1 MTSDNCEGICP
12 LSKFINGLY
21 ENINLER
28 YYSDYSLH
36 DIEKSGNETL
46 KTFAF
51 ILFKNYDTLY
61 RYTNEKEQCCNY
73 LNYWMD
79 EQKENYISSASD
91 GDISQ
96 WKLIEDLWS
105 YLNRSTEY
113 SIHCERKKDEEKI
126 DDKKKRID
134 FMTYCENRNYLK
146 MMCEKTI
153 NRNTYCSLLPKY
165 INNHYN
171 KFKDRGCLKG
181 RIEGKDYTS
190 HISSECTLYD
200 VSETFPYYIIESE
213 KLLQKGDMRDTITE
227 CQIADSS
234 EAFVQDL
241 PGEAPELV
249 ATQTPPNE
257 IWKFVLYPGITLFGF
272 FFSFFFLHK
281 YTPLRLRFL
290 STVIKKKKF
299 IQYIDDETEHELLG
313 NTLGCNDYNSEN
325 EEYNFSYQSA

>member
-1 MTSDNCEGICP
+1 MTSDNCERICP
-12 LSKFINGLY
+12 LSKFIKRLY
-21 ENINLER
+21 EKNNLEH
-28 YYSDYSLH
+28 YYSDYPLQ

-46 KTFAF
+46 KTFALM
-51 ILFKNYDTLY
+51 LFKNYGTLFLC
-61 RYTNEKEQCCNY
+61 TNSKEQCCSY

-96 WKLIEDLWS
+96 LKVIEDLWS
-105 YLNRSTEY
+105 YLNRSKEY
-113 SIHCERKKDEEKI
+113 NIHCERKKDEEKI
-126 DDKKKRID
+126 DDKKKRIYLI
-134 FMTYCENRNYLK
+134 TYCENRNYLK

-165 INNHYN
+165 INNYYN

-190 HISSECTLYD
+190 HISGDCTLYD
-200 VSETFPYYIIESE
+200 VSKTFPYYIVESE
-213 KLLQKGDMRDTITE
+213 KLVQKVGMRDIITE
-227 CQIADSS
+227 CHITDSS
-234 EAFVQDL
+234 EGFMQDL

-249 ATQTPPNE
+249 TTQTSPNE
-257 IWKFVLYPGITLFGF
+257 IWKIVLYPGITLLGF
-272 FFSFFFLHK
+272 FFSFLFLYK

-299 IQYIDDETEHELLG
+299 TQYIDDKTEHELLG
-313 NTLGCNDYNSEN
+313 NSLGCNDYNSEN